1 MSENLNQAA
10 SAAANTRVDL
20 AAGALPIPDLP
31 PAFVFYDTETSGL
44 SKAFDQ
50 ILQIAAVRTDGD
62 MNIVD
67 DTTDSMTLRA
77 RRLPWIVPSPAAMI
91 VTRLVP
97 SDLEIQP
104 LSSYALL
111 EEVRRQFEAWSP
123 AIFIGHNTIRFDEEM
138 LRYGF
143 FAALQDPYITQFN
156 GNMRADTMIILHAVH
171 LLAPGCMTIPMVAA
185 KTSTSVDHAVD
196 ASAVPQTRPSFKL
209 GDIARANGIN
219 FDEADA
225 HDAMA
230 DVKATIEIAK
240 LIRAK
245 RPDIFRMMIA
255 NASKAHVLD
264 QLKLPWQQHYRV
276 GMTSAGEVADAAS
289 GGLDSFGMLASNGL
303 SDVSDLTEPLLLGH
317 VFGANAKLTPVLF
330 IGTLPDNKN
339 AAVVVDLTSDPDEWL
354 TCDAAELSDWMEQ
367 NPRAFQK
374 VKVNAFPILA
384 PFSIAANHRSPVFID
399 LCARVIES
407 GGGGLVAD
415 DVTDGDL
422 AEPSSRD
429 RLSTPAIG
437 DSSTSPAS
445 GGKFATPATGAG
457 LDQQGTDMI
466 EKARTILAERMMRI
480 VAGLTADPQA
490 RNRVVAA
497 FAARQKVYPASAYLE
512 ENLYSG
518 FPSTADRTLAH
529 RMQGMSIPDRVRHIP
544 ALQDTRLREHAWRW
558 VFAEDADALPPLER
572 QRLSQWLHQ
581 RIRDSG
587 GTEMKLPYMTT
598 RTAIEA
604 LIEMHAAE
612 RDKLHSMTP
621 AEQATVMARWHE
633 LLNYLSFI
641 DRSAEE
647 LMEQQ
652 RVLIRVTNAITSGF
666 DGIAPSEE
674 TIRSITGA
682 SKPSNLT
689 GGHSP
694 GSAPIDPDIGF

>member
-1 MSENLNQAA
+1 VSKNLNTSA

-31 PAFVFYDTETSGL
+31 QTFVFYDTETSGL

-50 ILQIAAVRTDGD
+50 MLQIAAVRTDAD
-62 MNIVD
+62 MNVID
-67 DTTDSMTLRA
+67 DTTDSLTLRA

-91 VTRLVP
+91 VTRLAP

-138 LRYGF
+138 LRHGL

-156 GNMRADTMIILHAVH
+156 GNMRADTLIMLHAVH

-185 KTSTSVDHAVD
+185 KVSTSVDHAVD
-196 ASAVPQTRPSFKL
+196 ASVVPQMRPSFKL
-209 GDIARANGIN
+209 GDVARANGIN
-219 FDEADA
+219 FDDADA

-255 NASKAHVLD
+255 NTSKVHVLD
-264 QLKLPWQQHYRV
+264 QLKQPWQQHDH
-276 GMTSAGEVADAAS
+276 GGITSAGEVADAAS
-289 GGLDSFGMLASNGL
+289 GGLNPEKLLASDGL
-303 SDVSDLTEPLLLGH
+303 SDGSDLMEPLLLGH
-317 VFGANAKLTPVLF
+317 VFGAHAKLTPVLL

-374 VKVNAFPILA
+374 IKVNAFPILA

-399 LCARVIES
+399 LCARVIDT

-415 DVTDGDL
+415 EVTGGDL
-422 AEPSSRD
+422 AGPVS
-429 RLSTPAIG
+429 G
-437 DSSTSPAS
+437 NNFSTSAKGDDFIRPAS

-480 VAGLTADPQA
+480 VAGLIANPQA
-490 RNRVVAA
+490 RNRVIAA
-497 FAARQKVYPASAYLE
+497 FAARQKVYPASLHVE

-529 RMQGMSIPDRVRHIP
+529 RMQTMSIPDRVRHIP
-544 ALQDTRLREHAWRW
+544 ALQDARLREHAWRW
-558 VFAEDADALPPLER
+558 VFAEDADALPPVER
-572 QRLSQWLHQ
+572 QRLTEWLHH
-581 RIRDSG
+581 RVRNG
-587 GTEMKLPYMTT
+587 GDFQTKLPYCTT
-598 RTAIEA
+598 PTAMEV

-612 RDKLHSMTP
+612 RDKLHSMTT
-621 AEQATVMARWHE
+621 AEQATAMARWHE
-633 LLNYLSFI
+633 LLNYFSFI

-652 RVLIRVTNAITSGF
+652 RALIRTTNAITSGF
-666 DGIAPSEE
+666 DGIAPTTD
-674 TIRSITGA
+674 TIRSITGTG
-682 SKPSNLT
+682 KPSNPR
-689 GGHSP
+689 GGNPPASV
-694 GSAPIDPDIGF
+694 PIDPDIGF